1 MKIGIMGGV
10 FDPPHIGHT
19 ISAQYILNH
28 SLIDKILI
36 IPCNVQPLKS
46 RVLTEYDIRFEMTV
60 KAFNGI
66 DNIDV
71 SDIEKNLEV
80 PSYTINTIK
89 KMKEKCND
97 ELFFIIGRDEAG
109 IIDKWH
115 KFMELRKLIKFVI
128 INKDNENY
136 KIDKEYFTKDIF
148 INNPVIDISSSKIR
162 KMIYDKK
169 DTIKYVS
176 HDVMKIIKRENLY
189 CEK

>member
-19 ISAQYILNH
+19 ISAQYILNN

-36 IPCNVQPLKS
+36 VPCNVQPLKS
-46 RVLTEYDIRFEMTV
+46 KVLTEYDIRFEMTL

-71 SDIEKNLEV
+71 SDIEKNLEI
-80 PSYTINTIK
+80 PSYTINTIRK
-89 KMKEKCND
+89 LKEKCND

-128 INKDNENY
+128 INKDTKNY
-136 KIDKEYFTKDIF
+136 KVDKAYFTKDIF
-148 INNPVIDISSSKIR
+148 IDNPVIDISSSKIR
-162 KMIYDKK
+162 KMICYKK
-169 DTIKYVS
+169 DIIEYVNP
-176 HDVMKIIKRENLY
+176 DVLEIIKRENLY